1 MKRSFL
7 NGNELFEGLCENYK
21 NAKKR
26 CGRACDEMRKKCKEM
41 STLEEMEEFKKLEKI
56 YEREMENQ
64 SSAAIVIADY
74 VTQEVERKYI

>member
-41 STLEEMEEFKKLEKI
+41 STLEEME
-56 YEREMENQ
+56 NQ

-74 VTQEVERKYI
+74 LTQEVERKYI